1 MIKTILTIIIYFHI
15 FIRILSQEL
24 DTISTVECQDD
35 IVLSLQF
42 VNPVNNSYVPLSFYP
57 RIYLNIKNNS
67 LTSTIT
73 ELLNNG
79 TYHFCFYS
87 DYGYKLCNL
96 NLLRENYIKT
106 LDFLRDPSDE
116 NLFITFDFKHKQS
129 TITDDTEIISQKLLC
144 TARFALKCCVDDSY
158 FSRVEQEKLQY
169 KYEIYKY
176 EYIQSLT
183 NDYLLSG

>member
-35 IVLSLQF
+35 IVLSPQF

-116 NLFITFDFKHKQS
+116 NVFITFDFKHKLS
-129 TITDDTEIISQKLLC
+129 TITDDTEIISQKQLC

-158 FSRVEQEKLQY
+158 FSRVEQEKIQY